1 MKTENERIDSEERKR
16 KTERKLTTGGRT
28 TLTKKHWTR
37 KWKMMRPVDGDD
49 NGPDSSDEGANTSE
63 GVCDKNT
70 HGRDHQTRHLK
81 NLVYTSN
88 SFVDI
93 HDKEQN
99 VVQGNLQEHQKT
111 EFLSLKV
118 TQVSMFKGLYV
129 SDLVYVRIVY

>member
-49 NGPDSSDEGANTSE
+49 NGPDSSDQGTNTSE
-63 GVCDKNT
+63 GVGDKNT
-70 HGRDHQTRHLK
+70 HGRDHETRHLK

-99 VVQGNLQEHQKT
+99 VVQGNCCII
-111 EFLSLKV
+111 SDV
-118 TQVSMFKGLYV
+118 T
-129 SDLVYVRIVY
+129 